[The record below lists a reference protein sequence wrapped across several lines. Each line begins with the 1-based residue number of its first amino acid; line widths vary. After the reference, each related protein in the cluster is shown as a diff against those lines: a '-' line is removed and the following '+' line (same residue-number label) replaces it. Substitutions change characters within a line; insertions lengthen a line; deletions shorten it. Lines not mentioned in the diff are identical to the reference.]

1 MEEIILLKKFWHNLL
16 KTLAGLETQ
25 PPYDEFWQ
33 TCSFLFWTKQLV
45 RNIQIR

>member
-25 PPYDEFWQ
+25 QPDDEF
-33 TCSFLFWTKQLV
+33 
-45 RNIQIR
+45 